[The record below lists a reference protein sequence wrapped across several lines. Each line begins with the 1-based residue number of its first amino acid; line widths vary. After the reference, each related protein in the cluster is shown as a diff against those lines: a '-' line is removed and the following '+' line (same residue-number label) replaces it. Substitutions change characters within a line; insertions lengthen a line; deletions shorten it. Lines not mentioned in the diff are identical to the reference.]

1 MSSMKFYA
9 QGIEDATIT
18 VSIDGGAT
26 VSTSYP
32 KDNLKLRSRRFKMQT
47 TGGATNMT
55 EIDIEFDFGAST
67 VVDYLYIDKSN
78 LSTIA
83 VTQSIIF
90 NYWNGSSWIDTG
102 YDGASSITDSPSI
115 DTFTQR
121 TATKYQLVII
131 FSVEPSVEFWM
142 NFCLMGQMITDER
155 FFPDFGATNINKNL
169 GLVVHEAING
179 NKSAVRITQVESKKV
194 RGKFDRTFKILTD
207 AQFNELNR
215 IYTDTN
221 EMLYPFALSDYDD
234 TLRFVRVNTESYLE
248 QMRYNIRNSTT
259 LTFMEEI

>member
-9 QGIEDATIT
+9 QGIEDATVT
-18 VSIDGGAT
+18 AT
-26 VSTSYP
+26 SSDSLYP
-32 KDNLKLRSRRFKMQT
+32 VTNLQLRSRRNYWKSASYGDQYITFNF
-47 TGGATNMT
+47 ATSKT
-55 EIDIEFDFGAST
+55 FDFI
-67 VVDYLYIDKSN
+67 YIDKNNFSDLAN
-78 LSTIA
+78 SDIQSITLQKYNGGAWTNVSTISLA
-83 VTQSIIF
+83 SNNPVITTFSPFTEATGDVRLFI
-90 NYWNGSSWIDTG
+90 NDNGSNAVYPQI
-102 YDGASSITDSPSI
+102 
-115 DTFTQR
+115 
-121 TATKYQLVII
+121 
-131 FSVEPSVEFWM
+131 
-142 NFCLMGQMITDER
+142 NFILMGEMISDER

-179 NKSAVRITQVESKKV
+179 NKSAVRITQVESSKV

-215 IYTDTN
+215 IYTDTS

-234 TLRFVRVNTESYLE
+234 TLRFVRINTESYLE